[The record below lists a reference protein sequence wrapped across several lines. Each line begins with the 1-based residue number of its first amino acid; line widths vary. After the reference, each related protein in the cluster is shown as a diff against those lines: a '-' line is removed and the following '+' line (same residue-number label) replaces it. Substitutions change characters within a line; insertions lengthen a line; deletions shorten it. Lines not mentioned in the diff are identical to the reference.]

1 MVKTKIIVT
10 SLTAILSLTI
20 VSVWLFISEKHAV
33 QDTRAKFFG
42 TSQKYPTSGGQKM
55 KFEW

>member
-1 MVKTKIIVT
+1 MKTKIIVT

-20 VSVWLFISEKHAV
+20 VSVWLFISEKHAA